1 MQNISELRSIIRRLV
16 VEARAGSAQPGVWM
30 VADINGRVLS
40 NRRRK
45 TLTGAQKVADKPK
58 AVVGATG
65 KVVVGLAAPA
75 QGKSKSALRRE
86 KTKQKKEEED
96 TRKALEVKVLVV
108 EPTLTAPTAPAPEN
122 RARRIKKTLKQ
133 IDELKAKDPSSLN
146 EDQKKKIDS
155 EAELLQE
162 LASLDI

>member
-1 MQNISELRSIIRRLV
+1 M
-16 VEARAGSAQPGVWM
+16 
-30 VADINGRVLS
+30 
-40 NRRRK
+40 K
-45 TLTGAQKVADKPK
+45 GAQKVADKPK

-86 KTKQKKEEED
+86 KTKQKKDEED
-96 TRKALEVKVLVV
+96 ARKALEEKVLVQ
-108 EPTLTAPTAPAPEN
+108 EPVAIPPTAASAEN

-155 EAELLQE
+155 EATLLQE
-162 LASLDI
+162 LSSLEV